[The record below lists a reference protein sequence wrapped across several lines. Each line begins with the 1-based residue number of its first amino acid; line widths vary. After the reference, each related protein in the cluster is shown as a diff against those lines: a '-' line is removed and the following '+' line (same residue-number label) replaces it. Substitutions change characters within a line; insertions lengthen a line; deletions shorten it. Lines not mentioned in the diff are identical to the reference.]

1 MNVLLVDDDVEMLE
15 SMRRMTQALGPDWR
29 VAGLAEDGVEA
40 LELLRRTPVD
50 ILVTDITM
58 MDMDGLE
65 LIAQARELCPRLRS
79 LLITCHED
87 FGYAQEGI
95 QLGVEDYLIKY
106 TLTAPRFHQALCRV
120 RKKIEKAQRQEAS
133 LTHLST
139 EVYQNR
145 EHFRESLI
153 HTALHAPAAVA
164 PLAARAPLYGFALPQ
179 DLFTVTAAF
188 LGPRAGGW
196 QHGEEALAE
205 YAVMNMAEE
214 LIEFAPSFA
223 FRLEGHVY
231 LMLWELEADPAWR
244 AKLADR
250 LGRLRENFQKN
261 FKMELYAVAGTRK
274 VGFAQ
279 LGETLRELDGLQE
292 RCFYG
297 DSILL
302 EEEARRLVFRDEPVP
317 ARCLAALQDHL
328 FDVPR
333 LQAAFAEVCG
343 TVAQA
348 RFAPGRVRAFFEEWM
363 AQLQA
368 VAQCSGHWLPRQ
380 PVTGGTFA
388 ACREQVEALL
398 AALQE
403 ACFWQP
409 GKRPGADVR
418 QAAAYVNANLAA
430 ELSLE
435 SAAALVHK
443 NSSYFSRQ
451 FKKETGLS
459 FSEFVIRQRIR
470 KATYLLEH
478 TELTVEQVAAEV
490 GVPNSQY
497 FSTFY
502 KRETGRSPG
511 EVRWPLKAGPKQ
523 ETGK

>member
-15 SMRRMTQALGPDWR
+15 SMRRMTQALGPQWH

-40 LELLRRTPVD
+40 LELLRSTPVD

-65 LIAQARELCPRLRS
+65 LIAKAREFCPQLHS

-106 TLTAPRFHQALCRV
+106 TLTAPKFHQALCRV
-120 RKKIEKAQRQEAS
+120 REKIEKTQRQQAS

-145 EHFRESLI
+145 EHFRENLI
-153 HTALHAPAAVA
+153 HTALHAPAAIG
-164 PLAARAPLYGFALPQ
+164 PLAARAPLYGFALPP
-179 DLFTVTAAF
+179 DRFTVTAVF
-188 LGPRAGGW
+188 LGPRADGW
-196 QHGEEALAE
+196 RHGEEALAE

-214 LIEFAPSFA
+214 LIEFASSFA

-231 LMLWELEADPAWR
+231 LLLWEQEKDPAWR

-250 LGRLRENFQKN
+250 LARLRKNFRENFKT
-261 FKMELYAVAGTRK
+261 ELCAVAGTRG

-279 LGETLRELDGLQE
+279 LGETLRGLDSLRE

-297 DSILL
+297 DSVLL
-302 EEEARRLVFRDEPVP
+302 EEAARRLTFRDEPVP
-317 ARCLAALQDHL
+317 ARYLAALQDHL
-328 FDVPR
+328 FDVPQLR
-333 LQAAFAEVCG
+333 TAFAEVCAAL
-343 TVAQA
+343 AQA

-368 VAQCSGHWLPRQ
+368 VAQCSGHWLPRR
-380 PVTGGTFA
+380 PVTGSTFA
-388 ACREQVEALL
+388 ACRGQVEALL
-398 AALQE
+398 AALEE

-409 GKRPGADVR
+409 GKRPGPDVQ
-418 QAAAYVNANLAA
+418 QAAAYVNANLSA

-490 GVPNSQY
+490 GVANSQY

-511 EVRWPLKAGPKQ
+511 EVRRQRAAGAAAP
-523 ETGK
+523 ER